1 MSASFMQ
8 TLKTMPTLIILKGEG
23 NDTVNNPTAPEPSVG
38 IFWLLDG
45 KLIIDAT
52 PLSKAELYG
61 SALGHPTSHID
72 HWTRLQR
79 TRTVPA
85 EVEYEEPPRGR
96 VVFDGREQRF
106 HLLADKCILGRR
118 DVVGR
123 IMAAM
128 NLPQDKTSEGR
139 DEHYRCFECLYPV
152 ADDEDEF

>member
-1 MSASFMQ
+1 M
-8 TLKTMPTLIILKGEG
+8 LKSKVS
-23 NDTVNNPTAPEPSVG
+23 DTVKNPVPPEPHVG
-38 IFWLLDG
+38 IFWLFRDR
-45 KLIIDAT
+45 LILDAT
-52 PLSKAELYG
+52 PISKAELYG

-152 ADDEDEF
+152 ADDDGDF